1 MRLVLTNA
9 HLIDCINPTPIP
21 GASVSVEDGRIVEVL
36 DGRRS
41 PASQGDEVIDVRG
54 SYLLPGLWDV
64 HVHLEWPRLTNLT
77 LAERTVQ
84 YGFNARQGLLEAGV
98 VGIRTAGVPHFIDV
112 GMKRA
117 FDAWRPVGP
126 RVFAGGYF
134 LTTTAGHALASEF
147 AKVCDGPN
155 GFVKAIREGI
165 QHGVDHIKLNLTGGI
180 MGPSWDRHWHSFLLP
195 EELEAAFTICR
206 QRGYPVMAHAANPEA
221 VKTALRL
228 GAHTVE
234 HGYIMD
240 AECIQLFLDRGAWYI
255 PTLGITHL
263 TPSQATTPWE
273 RRWLDERGLTP
284 DLIKRA
290 EDAVEEHRAWFRRAL
305 QAGVKMA
312 LGSDLRPLRDAVLL
326 EMGLWVKDGATPWQT
341 LLAAT
346 RYAAEVCGVGHELGT
361 IEVGKLADLIVVRR
375 NPLENIQ
382 HLRTLELVFK
392 AGRLVA
398 DHRKEGV

>member
-1 MRLVLTNA
+1 MRLILTNA

-21 GASVSVEDGRIVEVL
+21 GASVTVEDGRIVEVL
-36 DGRRS
+36 DGHRAPIR
-41 PASQGDEVIDVRG
+41 QGDTVIDLRG

-64 HVHLEWPRLTNLT
+64 HVHLEWPRQPNLT
-77 LAERTVQ
+77 LAEQTVQ

-117 FDAWRPVGP
+117 FEAWQPVGP

-134 LTTTAGHALASEF
+134 LTTTAGHALATEF

-155 GFVKAIREGI
+155 GFVKAIREQI
-165 QHGVDHIKLNLTGGI
+165 QHGVDHIKLNLSGGI

-195 EELEAAFTICR
+195 EELEAAFIICH

-228 GAHTVE
+228 RAHTVE

-240 AECIQLFLDRGAWYI
+240 EECLQLFLDRGAWYI

-263 TPSQATTPWE
+263 TPDQATTPWE
-273 RRWLDERGLTP
+273 KRWLDERRLTP

-326 EMGLWVKDGATPWQT
+326 EMGLWVRDGATPWQT

-361 IEVGKLADLIVVRR
+361 IEVGKLADLIVVQQ
-375 NPLENIQ
+375 NPLADIQ
-382 HLRTLELVFK
+382 HVRTLELVFK

-398 DHRKEGV
+398 DHRQEGI